1 MGTAGVVVVGAP
13 GAGAE
18 EQASRRA
25 RRLARLRE
33 EAARG
38 SEVDEALLRKALADQ
53 RAWSVGAEGERHV
66 AEVLTTMARYGW
78 TALHD
83 VHWPGRPQANIDHI
97 AVGPGGVVVIDA
109 KNWSGTVTVRD
120 GVLRQ
125 NGYQRA
131 RQADGVAQA
140 SAAVTTLLPPE
151 HRTATR
157 AVLCLAAQ
165 DQVAEPVQG
174 VDVVGRWQLPE
185 LLLGLPP
192 RLSVYEVADIARA
205 LQGELD
211 GPSMSGRPRKGRA
224 TRRSGTSGRGRAT
237 ARRGPSVLG
246 RFVRLAL
253 TLVGVWVAWLIATH
267 MLASIAT
274 QLAP

>member
-1 MGTAGVVVVGAP
+1 MGAP

-25 RRLARLRE
+25 RRLARLRD

-38 SEVDEALLRKALADQ
+38 DEVDQALLNRALADQ
-53 RAWSVGAEGERHV
+53 RAWSVGAQGERQV
-66 AEVLTTMARYGW
+66 AEVLTTMQRYGW

-97 AVGPGGVVVIDA
+97 AIGPGGVVVIDA

-131 RQADGVAQA
+131 RQTDGVAQA
-140 SAAVTTLLPPE
+140 AAAVTTLLAPA

-165 DQVAEPVQG
+165 DLDVEPVTG

-192 RLSVYEVADIARA
+192 RLSVYDVADIARA
-205 LQGELD
+205 LQGQLD
-211 GPSMSGRPRKGRA
+211 APRTGARARRGRTKRQPA
-224 TRRSGTSGRGRAT
+224 TSGPGRT
-237 ARRGPSVLG
+237 TTRRGPSVLG
-246 RFVRLAL
+246 RLVRLGL
-253 TLVGVWVAWLIATH
+253 TMVGLWVTWLIVMHLLTS
-267 MLASIAT
+267 LAA
-274 QLAP
+274 QVAP